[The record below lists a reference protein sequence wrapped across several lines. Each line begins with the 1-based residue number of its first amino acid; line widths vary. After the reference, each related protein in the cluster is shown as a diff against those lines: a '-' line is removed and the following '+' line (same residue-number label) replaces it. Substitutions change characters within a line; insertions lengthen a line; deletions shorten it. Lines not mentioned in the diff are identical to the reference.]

1 MVINWVSVI
10 FGYILRNLLM
20 PFYKFILRKTKKQDK
35 KTKYPPK
42 CQFGGYK
49 NQKLLMIYFYII
61 I

>member
-1 MVINWVSVI
+1 MVSNWVSVI
-10 FGYILRNLLM
+10 FSYI
-20 PFYKFILRKTKKQDK
+20 FVQFADVILQIYNMRDKKAIK

>member
-1 MVINWVSVI
+1 MQFADVILQIYNM
-10 FGYILRNLLM
+10 RD
-20 PFYKFILRKTKKQDK
+20 KKAIK